1 MPSMKELQ
9 ARYNADYRTVKK
21 ALARAAAHRAIPDSG
36 RSRRGP
42 ETAPALHNVPIFIYD
57 HHDELSL
64 QYLDTEVLRT
74 IEHACRSNG
83 LNPTFV
89 RYRREGPSFRYIN
102 HATASF
108 WQPDGNE
115 LGAFWIVLAQSEIL
129 DDCCSRLL
137 ALKAPIAVFDSTDE
151 QTFPAFF
158 RNSARTAFFEA
169 MPAGRAGEMLGSLLL
184 KLGHRR
190 VAYVSTHFGTLW
202 SRGNAEGLRRAFSAA
217 GAGHSVSFVTHDHP
231 PDDSPSA
238 TVAASLGAEAT
249 RLGRLHSRFGNKLL
263 HSLFRRTV
271 ESATKQAYR
280 SWLFA
285 EGMEKLFSRAL
296 KDRGVS
302 AWVCAND
309 SEAIQ
314 ALDFL
319 KRHGIAV
326 PRTLSV
332 AGISNTIDAVRFS
345 LTSCGDDFA
354 TIFRAMADYVVR
366 PGAVSRDAKVRP
378 ITGFIVERGST
389 GPAPGAPGYRKSL
402 L

>member
-1 MPSMKELQ
+1 MKELQ

-21 ALARAAAHRAIPDSG
+21 ALGRAAAHRVIPDSG
-36 RSRRGP
+36 RSRRRP
-42 ETAPALHNVPIFIYD
+42 ETTPALHNVPVFIYD

-64 QYLDTEVLRT
+64 QYLDAEVLRT

-102 HATASF
+102 HATAMP
-108 WQPDGNE
+108 WRPDGGE
-115 LGAFWIVLAQSEIL
+115 LGAFWIALADNEIL
-129 DDCCSRLL
+129 DDCCGRLL
-137 ALKAPIAVFDSTDE
+137 ALNAPIAVFDSTDE

-169 MPAGRAGEMLGSLLL
+169 MPAGRAGEILGSLLL
-184 KLGHRR
+184 KLEHRR

-217 GAGHSVSFVTHDHP
+217 GTGHSVSFVTRDLP

-238 TVAASLGAEAT
+238 TVAASLGAKAT
-249 RLGRLHSRFGNKLL
+249 RLGRLHSRFGKKLL
-263 HSLFRRTV
+263 HSLFQRTV
-271 ESATKQAYR
+271 ESATGQAFR

-285 EGMEKLFSRAL
+285 EGMEKLFRRAL

-326 PRTLSV
+326 PRALSV
-332 AGISNTIDAVRFS
+332 AGISNTIDAVRFN
-345 LTSCGDDFA
+345 LTSCGDDYN

-366 PGAVSRDAKVRP
+366 PGVPSRDAKVRP

-389 GPAPGAPGYRKSL
+389 GPAPGYPGNRDYLAR
-402 L
+402 